1 MTPNADTVTLIG
13 DIRALIEMCRNGDFY
28 QDHDLS
34 CEVLGKASDA
44 LDALSHITSSGTDA

>member
-1 MTPNADTVTLIG
+1 MTQNADTVTLIG

-44 LDALSHITSSGTDA
+44 LDALSHITSSGTP